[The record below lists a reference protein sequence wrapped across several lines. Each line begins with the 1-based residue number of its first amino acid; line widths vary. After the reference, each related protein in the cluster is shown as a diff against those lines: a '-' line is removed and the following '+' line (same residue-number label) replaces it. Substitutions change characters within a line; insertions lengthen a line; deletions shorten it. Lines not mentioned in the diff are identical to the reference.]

1 MNKIIIINLKTKKIM
16 KKTINKL
23 LLMLFIFLSSAIVSF
38 AQPPNP
44 PDPLG
49 GSGSPDGLTCGTAP
63 ISDGIYLFIIFAI
76 TYGIYKFYQ
85 YKRQHKTV

>member
-1 MNKIIIINLKTKKIM
+1 MNKIIITNLKTKTIM

-23 LLMLFIFLSSAIVSF
+23 LLIIFIFFGVLSV
-38 AQPPNP
+38 AQPQPGNP

-49 GSGSPDGLTCGTAP
+49 NSGSPDGLSCP
-63 ISDGIYLFIIFAI
+63 ISDGTYIFLILAI

-85 YKRQHKTV
+85 LKKHNKTA

>member
-16 KKTINKL
+16 KKTINKFL
-23 LLMLFIFLSSAIVSF
+23 LVLFIFLSSTIVSF

-49 GSGSPDGLTCGTAP
+49 NSGSSGSMSCGTAP
-63 ISDGIYLFIIFAI
+63 ISDGTYIFIVLAI
-76 TYGIYKFYQ
+76 TYGIYRYYQ
-85 YKRQHKTV
+85 YKRQHKIV